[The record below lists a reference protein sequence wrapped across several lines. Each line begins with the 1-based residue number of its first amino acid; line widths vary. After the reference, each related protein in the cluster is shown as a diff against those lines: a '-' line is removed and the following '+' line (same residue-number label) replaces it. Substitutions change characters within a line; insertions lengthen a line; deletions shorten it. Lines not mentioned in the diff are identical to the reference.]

1 MHGGMT
7 RDEFEGLRED
17 IQALISEHPRAKFTI
32 VLLDE
37 EGRRTEDLN
46 KAVKYGLTAY
56 EDDKLILEE
65 LGRVDDG
72 MMIKGFERACRNGN
86 AIGSG

>member
-37 EGRRTEDLN
+37 EGHRTDDLS

-56 EDDKLILEE
+56 EDDRLILEE

-72 MMIKGFERACRNGN
+72 VMVKEL
-86 AIGSG
+86 